1 MRGERGAR
9 VELAERGRNI
19 CLHFPE
25 PFSPSSFAFSSH
37 GRQQPGRE
45 EREEEGGGEEKK
57 KSYRSKDDGRVCSN
71 QMQEFTFA
79 LGSTM
84 FIII

>member
-1 MRGERGAR
+1 MAGSSQGETK
-9 VELAERGRNI
+9 
-19 CLHFPE
+19 
-25 PFSPSSFAFSSH
+25 
-37 GRQQPGRE
+37 
-45 EREEEGGGEEKK
+45 EEEGGGEEKK

>member
-1 MRGERGAR
+1 MAGSSQGEKK
-9 VELAERGRNI
+9 
-19 CLHFPE
+19 
-25 PFSPSSFAFSSH
+25 
-37 GRQQPGRE
+37 
-45 EREEEGGGEEKK
+45 EEEGGGEEKKK

>member
-1 MRGERGAR
+1 MAGSSQGEKK
-9 VELAERGRNI
+9 
-19 CLHFPE
+19 
-25 PFSPSSFAFSSH
+25 
-37 GRQQPGRE
+37 
-45 EREEEGGGEEKK
+45 EEEGGGEEEKK

>member
-1 MRGERGAR
+1 MADSSQGEKKEKRKEGER
-9 VELAERGRNI
+9 RNK
-19 CLHFPE
+19 
-25 PFSPSSFAFSSH
+25 
-37 GRQQPGRE
+37 
-45 EREEEGGGEEKK
+45 KK

>member
-1 MRGERGAR
+1 MAGSSQGEKK
-9 VELAERGRNI
+9 
-19 CLHFPE
+19 
-25 PFSPSSFAFSSH
+25 
-37 GRQQPGRE
+37 
-45 EREEEGGGEEKK
+45 EEEGGGEEKK